1 MAPLL
6 LIAALCI
13 VAGCHFAPLLLIA
26 ALCSVAARI

>member
-6 LIAALCI
+6 LCI

-26 ALCSVAARI
+26 ALCIVAARI

>member
-13 VAGCHFAPLLLIA
+13 VAGYHFAPLLLIA
-26 ALCSVAARI
+26 ALCIVAARI

>member
-13 VAGCHFAPLLLIA
+13 VAGGHFAPLLLIA
-26 ALCSVAARI
+26 ALCIVAARI